1 MKRLSKQVLALVLSV
16 CLLLGVF
23 PALPASADEG
33 TESGIT
39 RAQMAVSVYN
49 WFLPTAS
56 GNDVSFSDIEECTEE
71 QQAAILTLA
80 KVGIVEGTE
89 ENTFSP
95 DGTVTRAQAAVV
107 LYRAMGGTPGS
118 AVNSI
123 FNDIENLN
131 EEFQNAINY
140 LAAQNVLQA
149 SDATEGKFVPNGA
162 ITQETLDTWL
172 SRVSVEGHF
181 TRADLAVMVCEAFDL
196 TATEDGASF
205 DDIDDLDESVQTA
218 ILTLA
223 NLGIVSGTA
232 DSGGSYFDPNGLVS
246 RMAAAVTIYRVY
258 QKTTEVGDNIPGQ
271 TLFTDVNLNVMPAVF
286 NLLVFKGVLG
296 EEDILYSTGENK
308 GLFLL
313 DAMANETTVQGWL
326 NKAAAELNPAQG
338 HTVTINV
345 TGGSDTV
352 SYTVNWY
359 QNGNKLPATENSITV
374 TDTSVPLY
382 YEVVLTNENDIKKY
396 RLSNGS
402 GQVTFSDDSDVT
414 TISVALQEHI
424 IVSVTGK
431 VQDENE
437 APISDAT
444 VTITQNYSASVSEQL
459 DSVTTDTSG
468 EFTISGVKTVPS
480 VLKISAPG
488 YYDYSTA
495 VSFSEGSSDTIDL
508 ETVQLSPL
516 PDSKVT
522 LSLSY
527 QAAAASGEK
536 TTTTSL
542 TSFANLEFT
551 VQKGDTN
558 VTGFTAQYPY
568 LVFKKGSGV
577 SGGDTLTISVTDT
590 SGKSVMSG
598 GAVEVKLNSDGSGS
612 AELTLVE
619 NGKIAINA
627 LTGADQATVMVFQGD
642 ALVCSGAAWGAYTSP
657 SLPDGTYTVVA
668 LEKTDLIQ
676 SVPSLSQLSDLG
688 LTSDNYAQTTAT
700 VSNGVIT
707 EIASLAVPTLDEDAI
722 SITDFA
728 STTVDYV
735 TAAVGRN
742 VTLRVEYQLKEQ
754 YKSSQVSLT
763 ITLPD
768 GLSFKGAPTLNSAA
782 VSSYG
787 SGNTYT
793 ISGTGSGVV
802 RVFLTGSAAGSYDI
816 SPKLSIGTAAQPVG
830 TAHLEITDAQIYVPS
845 TTGKTEPTVSG
856 ISAADGT
863 VTIYVDGE
871 AQEKTVIADK
881 TGAWKTTLSLS
892 DTSYSQHEVYATIQ
906 KDGQTY
912 TTETK
917 TLIYDPDYIDVSQVT
932 MYNVVDDR
940 EQKVVFDYNNP
951 YIGSN
956 YFTANDSEF
965 TFVIEFESEE
975 DCSRLA
981 NVRLNLFTQSG
992 QVYTEPAQR
1001 MGDTNQYTAQVS
1013 GIVPVNVGVEYLCK
1027 PVEENDTDTAEEP
1040 GFTDAE
1046 FDQYQ
1051 TIVTEMATDGWEL
1064 KSVRQWEDAMALV
1077 LGVTGGETDTEF
1089 SVLLHLDSFPD
1100 QTVDDLKAA
1109 GFAKMNN
1116 SMLELDD
1123 GEKDSTFL
1131 YRMSLSE
1138 DGIQHIFVTVGTV
1151 DSVENPALVITIP
1164 IDFSEIV
1171 EGLEGKFPTEEEQEA
1186 LRGDI
1191 EENHAALDASLLRT
1205 SMDQL
1210 NTAVPGEL
1218 TIKVRD
1224 FPYSGSPDKGAWWK
1238 SFPVRALLELGENGA
1253 FVLPY
1258 TAQLAALC
1266 DIPLMTKRLQE
1277 REKDLDGEIE
1287 YQRERIRQMEE
1298 AVDCWGRPVI
1308 TQEELTV
1315 VKEKLAKIIKNGEL
1329 RSQYWTQEIN
1339 KYYGKITASAGLEA
1353 VMSSAFKTI
1362 GRKFASWVLNVE
1374 SKFKITTTVKDW
1386 MTKLG
1391 QIGEGLFSSENSKVS
1406 IRDILEDLPG
1416 NTVDNTS
1423 TAKDFFEWAH
1433 EAATKGLPPED
1444 GLATDVAPGDGTMEQ
1459 MGDLVDIGG
1468 AKYHLAMDNDFDD
1481 AIDEVAALDSDL
1493 NKILGNSRKN
1503 CPPEP
1508 LPTSEEEPEKSPCK
1522 DKIYGIDPS
1531 GYVYEAVPSNRLEEV
1546 TAEILQKQGGSYTE
1560 WGEAQQYGG
1569 QSSEITT
1576 TETGEYRWDVPDG
1589 TWKVAVAKS
1598 GYNEASVEGLNVPP
1612 PQTDINIGMVSTSAP
1627 EVSAVQAYTD
1637 GVLVEFSQ
1645 YMDIESVKESISL
1658 TVGGEPISCTVESV
1672 NDETDTN
1679 KDEKPTY
1686 ASRFFVKPADGVT
1699 LSGGVTVKVASSA
1712 KSYNGQTIG
1721 TEYSNQH
1728 QVKGVCPTGIDA
1740 PGSLSVLVGGSS
1752 SLSFTLQPGL
1762 ANQEL
1767 KVEITT
1773 PSLVGFADNQASSTP
1788 YSATTGA
1795 NGSAN
1800 VTLKGLLPGAGLVK
1814 ITHAESGLSTTVK
1827 IKIVS
1832 TQEQLNAPGTVVAKL
1847 ANGTTVTDGM
1857 TVSKG
1862 AQVELSGSPAG
1873 VTIQYTLDG
1882 TCPKTTGAKTYT
1894 GPIIINQDTTLR
1906 AVAKGSDGVFGE
1918 VSTWKLKVSGSG
1930 SVSGGGTSDKEPE
1943 SLLPFG
1949 DVSEKAWYYSAIEY
1963 VYEHD
1968 LMAGTSATT
1977 FEPNA
1982 TLSRAMVAQILYN
1995 LEGQPTVEGESA
2007 FTDTN
2012 THWAATAITWAQ
2024 KTGVVSGYE
2033 NNTFRPNKAV
2043 TREELAQMLYNYA
2056 KYKEYN
2062 LTAKGDLTQ
2071 FPDGNEVSSWA
2082 ETAMI
2087 WANGNGLINGHENG
2101 TLEPG
2106 GNSTRAQAASI
2117 LMNFDL
2123 NLVEE

>member
-1 MKRLSKQVLALVLSV
+1 MKRFSKQVLALVLSV

-23 PALPASADEG
+23 PALPASAGEE

-39 RAQMAVSVYN
+39 RAQLAVSVYN

-56 GNDVSFSDIEECTEE
+56 GNTVSFSDIENCTEE
-71 QQAAILTLA
+71 QKAAILTLA
-80 KVGIVEGTE
+80 KAGIVEGTA

-95 DGTVTRAQAAVV
+95 GGTVTRAQAAVV
-107 LYRAMGGTPGS
+107 LYRAMRGAPGS
-118 AVNSI
+118 TGADSI
-123 FNDIENLN
+123 FNDIEKLN

-140 LAAQNVLQA
+140 LTAQNVLQA
-149 SDATEGKFVPNGA
+149 SDATEGKFVPDGA

-181 TRADLAVMVCEAFDL
+181 TRAQLAVMVCEAFDL
-196 TATEDGASF
+196 TATGEASF
-205 DDIDDLDESVQTA
+205 DDIGSLDPSVQA
-218 ILTLA
+218 DILTLA

-232 DSGGSYFDPNGLVS
+232 DSDGKSFDPQGLVS

-258 QKTTEVGDNIPGQ
+258 EKTTEVGSDIPEQ
-271 TLFTDVNLNVMPAVF
+271 TLFTDVSLNVMPAVF
-286 NLLVFKGVLG
+286 NLLVFKGVLS
-296 EEDILYSTGENK
+296 EEDIVYSTGEDR

-313 DAMANETTVQGWL
+313 NAMANRTTVQGWL

-338 HTVTINV
+338 HTVTVNV
-345 TGGSDTV
+345 TGGSATV

-359 QNGNKLPATENSITV
+359 QNGEKLQADGTNITV
-374 TDTSVPLY
+374 TDTSAPLY
-382 YEVVLTNENDIKKY
+382 YEVVLDNEALKKY
-396 RLSNGS
+396 SMTNGS
-402 GQVTFSDDSDVT
+402 GAVEFSEGNTTEITVTLASHQT
-414 TISVALQEHI
+414 
-424 IVSVTGK
+424 VSVNGT

-437 APISDAT
+437 APIPGAT
-444 VTITQNYSASVSEQL
+444 VTITQHYSASVSEPL
-459 DSVTTDTSG
+459 TSVTTDAFG
-468 EFTISGVKTVPS
+468 EFTYSNVKTVPS
-480 VLKISAPG
+480 VLKISAQG

-495 VSFSEGSSDTIDL
+495 VSFSGESSTAINL
-508 ETVQLSPL
+508 GTVQLSPL

-522 LSLSY
+522 LSLSF
-527 QAAAASGEK
+527 QAAAGSGQT

-542 TSFANLEFT
+542 SSFANLEFT
-551 VQKGDTN
+551 VQEGNSK

-568 LVFKKGSGV
+568 LVFDKGSGV
-577 SGGDTLTISVTDT
+577 SGGDTLTISATDT
-590 SGKSVMSG
+590 SGKTVAKQSA
-598 GAVEVKLNSDGSGS
+598 AVILNSDGSGS
-612 AELTLVE
+612 AKLTLVE

-627 LTGADQATVMVFQGD
+627 LTGANQATVMVFQGD

-657 SLPDGTYTVVA
+657 SLPSGEYTVVA

-688 LTSDNYAQTTAT
+688 LANNNYAQTTAT

-707 EIASLAVPTLDEDAI
+707 EIDSLSVPELDESAI
-722 SITDFA
+722 SFTDFA
-728 STTVDYV
+728 SATVDYV
-735 TAAVGRN
+735 TASVGRN

-768 GLSFKGAPTLNSAA
+768 GLSFKGAPTLNSAV

-787 SGNTYT
+787 DGNTYT

-802 RVFLTGSAAGSYDI
+802 RVFLTGTTAGSYDI
-816 SPKLSIGTAAQPVG
+816 SPKLSIAGTTKPVG
-830 TAHLEITDAQIYVPS
+830 TAHLEITNAQIYVPS

-871 AQEKTVIADK
+871 AQEGTVTADK

-892 DTSYSQHEVYATIQ
+892 DTSYSQHEVYAKIQ
-906 KDGQTY
+906 KGDDTY

-917 TLIYDPDYIDVSQVT
+917 TLIYDPDYIDVSKVT

-940 EQKVVFDYNNP
+940 EQKVVFDYNDP
-951 YIGSN
+951 YSGSN

-965 TFVIEFESEE
+965 TFVIEFKSGE

-981 NVRLNLFTQSG
+981 NVRLNLFTANG
-992 QVYTEPAQR
+992 DVYTESAER
-1001 MGDTNQYTAQVS
+1001 MEGTNKYTVVTS
-1013 GIVPVNVGVEYLCK
+1013 GVIPVNVGVEYLCL
-1027 PVEENDTDTAEEP
+1027 PAEGPTSPE
-1040 GFTDAE
+1040 GFLEYDW
-1046 FDQYQ
+1046 
-1051 TIVTEMATDGWEL
+1051 TEGQIPQGIS
-1064 KSVRQWEDAMALV
+1064 SVMEIQRVSEWEDAVALWIGLKQEDSEVDEADDSLFPV
-1077 LGVTGGETDTEF
+1077 LI
-1089 SVLLHLDSFPD
+1089 HRLDYSD
-1100 QTVDDLKAA
+1100 YAICSEYEMKSE
-1109 GFAKMNN
+1109 GFAKVVKTGIFEDNGREETVTGYHRVVLSN
-1116 SMLELDD
+1116 EAVQHVVVLFPD
-1123 GEKDSTFL
+1123 G
-1131 YRMSLSE
+1131 SE
-1138 DGIQHIFVTVGTV
+1138 GSEGDGVAV
-1151 DSVENPALVITIP
+1151 AITIP
-1164 IDFSEIV
+1164 IDFRKII
-1171 EGLEGKFPTEEEQEA
+1171 EGLEKEEE
-1186 LRGDI
+1186 D
-1191 EENHAALDASLLRT
+1191 
-1205 SMDQL
+1205 
-1210 NTAVPGEL
+1210 
-1218 TIKVRD
+1218 
-1224 FPYSGSPDKGAWWK
+1224 
-1238 SFPVRALLELGENGA
+1238 
-1253 FVLPY
+1253 
-1258 TAQLAALC
+1258 LAALAAEVGIEGAGITFATQELSLLSG
-1266 DIPLMTKRLQE
+1266 DTQNLAQVIPFPYQDDTLSEAALNWRKLSSMAQDRNNTENLAYFPAIADLMFLEGQVAGE
-1277 REKDLDGEIE
+1277 RIQIWEEIE
-1287 YQRERIRQMEE
+1287 YERERIRQLAKAESCYGLPLM
-1298 AVDCWGRPVI
+1298 
-1308 TQEELTV
+1308 TQEEVNELWNQLTKIV
-1315 VKEKLAKIIKNGEL
+1315 ELEQGVYEYRETALDLYTKRILAAGMADFA
-1329 RSQYWTQEIN
+1329 T
-1339 KYYGKITASAGLEA
+1339 GLERRMEEK
-1353 VMSSAFKTI
+1353 VEEVETAFYD
-1362 GRKFASWVLNVE
+1362 GLYELLEDAASWVVAKVVGSAKTAKKLVNLC
-1374 SKFKITTTVKDW
+1374 VKGIEFYDDV
-1386 MTKLG
+1386 T
-1391 QIGEGLFSSENSKVS
+1391 ERSENFIDALEKAEELVNQFVEEGKIYGELDGRPYWEETRKNYADLGKLVKRLDDDINEKVK
-1406 IRDILEDLPG
+1406 E
-1416 NTVDNTS
+1416 N
-1423 TAKDFFEWAH
+1423 
-1433 EAATKGLPPED
+1433 
-1444 GLATDVAPGDGTMEQ
+1444 
-1459 MGDLVDIGG
+1459 
-1468 AKYHLAMDNDFDD
+1468 
-1481 AIDEVAALDSDL
+1481 
-1493 NKILGNSRKN
+1493 RKN

-1508 LPTSEEEPEKSPCK
+1508 LPNHQDDPAKSPCP

-1531 GYVYEAVPSNRLEEV
+1531 GYVYEAVPSNRLEGV
-1546 TAEILQKQGGSYTE
+1546 TAKILKKNRGSYTE
-1560 WGEAQQYGG
+1560 WDDAQQYGG
-1569 QSSEITT
+1569 QSPTITT
-1576 TETGEYRWDVPDG
+1576 TETGEYRWDVPEG
-1589 TWKVAVAKS
+1589 TWKVEFTKD
-1598 GYNEASVEGLNVPP
+1598 GYTKAEKDSLVVPP
-1612 PQTDINIGMVSTSAP
+1612 PQTDINIGMVSTAAP

-1645 YMDIESVKESISL
+1645 YMDIGSVKRSISL
-1658 TVGGEPISCTVESV
+1658 TVGGETISCKVEPV
-1672 NDETDTN
+1672 NAETDTN
-1679 KDEKPTY
+1679 IKVNSPTY
-1686 ASRFFVKPADGVT
+1686 ASRFFVKPNSGAT
-1699 LSGGVTVKVASSA
+1699 LSGEVTVTVSHSA
-1712 KSYNGQTIG
+1712 KNYNGTTIE
-1721 TEYSNQH
+1721 TKYSKQH
-1728 QVKGVCPTGIDA
+1728 QVKGECPTGIEA
-1740 PGSLSVLVGGSS
+1740 PGSLSVLVGDSS

-1762 ANQEL
+1762 AEQKL

-1773 PSLVGFADNQASSTP
+1773 PSLVGFADNQASSTL

-1963 VYEHD
+1963 VYEHG

-2062 LTAKGDLTQ
+2062 LTAKGDLTV
-2071 FPDGNEVSSWA
+2071 FPDGSKVSSWA
-2082 ETAMI
+2082 ETAMA
-2087 WANGNGLINGHENG
+2087 WANGNRLINGFEDN
-2101 TLEPG
+2101 TLRPDG
-2106 GNSTRAQAASI
+2106 DSTRAQAASI

>member
-1 MKRLSKQVLALVLSV
+1 MKRFSKQVLALVLSV

-23 PALPASADEG
+23 PALPASAGEE

-39 RAQMAVSVYN
+39 RAQLAVSVYN

-56 GNDVSFSDIEECTEE
+56 GNTVSFSDIENCTEE
-71 QQAAILTLA
+71 QKAAILTLA
-80 KVGIVEGTE
+80 KAGIVEGTA

-95 DGTVTRAQAAVV
+95 GGTVTRAQAAVV
-107 LYRAMGGTPGS
+107 LYRAMGGTSGS
-118 AVNSI
+118 TVADSI
-123 FNDIENLN
+123 FDDIGSLHED
-131 EEFQNAINY
+131 FKDAINY
-140 LAAQNVLQA
+140 LVNQNVLQA
-149 SDATEGKFVPNGA
+149 SDATEGAFVPEGS
-162 ITQETLDTWL
+162 ITQDTLDTWL
-172 SRVSVEGHF
+172 SRISVEEHF
-181 TRADLAVMVCEAFDL
+181 TRADLAVMVCDAFDL
-196 TATEDGASF
+196 TATGDASF
-205 DDIDDLDESVQTA
+205 NDISDLDKNVRDA

-232 DSGGSYFDPNGLVS
+232 DSDGQSFDPNGLVS

-258 QKTTEVGDNIPGQ
+258 QKRTTVGDNIPEQ
-271 TLFTDVNLNVMPAVF
+271 TLFTDVTQNVMPAVF
-286 NLLVFKGVLG
+286 NLLVFKGVLS
-296 EEDILYSTGENK
+296 EEDIVYSTGEDR

-313 DAMANETTVQGWL
+313 NAMANRTTVQGWL

-338 HTVTINV
+338 HTVTVNV
-345 TGGSDTV
+345 TGGSETV

-359 QNGNKLPATENSITV
+359 QNGKLQASGKSITV

-382 YEVVLTNENDIKKY
+382 YEVVLDNDALKQY
-396 RLSNGS
+396 SMTNGS
-402 GQVTFSDDSDVT
+402 GAVTFSEGNTTEITVT
-414 TISVALQEHI
+414 LTSYQT
-424 IVSVTGK
+424 VSVNGT

-437 APISDAT
+437 APIPGAT
-444 VTITQNYSASVSEQL
+444 VTITQNYSASVS
-459 DSVTTDTSG
+459 DSLTPATTNASG
-468 EFTISGVKTVPS
+468 EFTISDVKTVPS

-495 VSFSEGSSDTIDL
+495 VSFSGESSTAIDL
-508 ETVQLSPL
+508 GTVQLSPL

-527 QAAAASGEK
+527 QAAAVNGEK

-551 VQKGDTN
+551 VHKGSSE
-558 VTGFTAQYPY
+558 VTDFTAQYPY
-568 LVFKKGSGV
+568 LVFDKNSGV
-577 SGGDTLTISVTDT
+577 SGGDALTISVTDT
-590 SGKSVMSG
+590 SGKTVAKKSVT
-598 GAVEVKLNSDGSGS
+598 VTLNSDGSGL

-627 LTGADQATVMVFQGD
+627 LTGADQGTVMVFDDGEN
-642 ALVCSGAAWGAYTSP
+642 LVSSGAAWGAYTSP

-676 SVPSLSQLSDLG
+676 SVSSLSQLSELG
-688 LTSDNYAQTTAT
+688 LTSGNYAQADAT

-707 EIASLAVPTLDEDAI
+707 EIDSLTVPELDESAI
-722 SITDFA
+722 SFTDFA
-728 STTVDYV
+728 SATVDYV
-735 TAAVGRN
+735 TASVGRN

-768 GLSFKGAPTLNSAA
+768 GLRFNGAPTLNSAV

-787 SGNTYT
+787 NGNTYT

-802 RVFLTGSAAGSYDI
+802 RVFLTGATAGSYDI
-816 SPKLSIGTAAQPVG
+816 SPKLSIAGATKPVG

-845 TTGKTEPTVSG
+845 TTGKLKPTVSG
-856 ISAADGT
+856 ISAAEGI

-871 AQEKTVIADK
+871 AQQDTVTADK
-881 TGAWKTTLSLS
+881 TGAWKTTFSLS
-892 DTSYSQHEVYATIQ
+892 DTTYSQHEVYAQIH
-906 KDGQTY
+906 KDDDTY

-917 TLIYDPDYIDVSQVT
+917 TLIYDPDYIDVSKVT

-940 EQKVVFDYNNP
+940 EQEVVFDYNDP
-951 YIGSN
+951 YSGSN

-965 TFVIEFESEE
+965 TFVIEFESGE

-981 NVRLNLFTQSG
+981 NVRLNLFTANG
-992 QVYTEPAQR
+992 DVYTESAER
-1001 MGDTNQYTAQVS
+1001 MEGTNKYTVVTS
-1013 GIVPVNVGVEYLCK
+1013 GVIPVNVGVEYLCL
-1027 PVEENDTDTAEEP
+1027 PAEDPTSPE
-1040 GFTDAE
+1040 GFLEYDW
-1046 FDQYQ
+1046 
-1051 TIVTEMATDGWEL
+1051 TEGQIPQGIS
-1064 KSVRQWEDAMALV
+1064 SVMEIQRVSEWEDAVALWIGLKQEDSEVDEADDSLFPV
-1077 LGVTGGETDTEF
+1077 LI
-1089 SVLLHLDSFPD
+1089 HRLDYSD
-1100 QTVDDLKAA
+1100 YANCSEDKMKSE
-1109 GFAKMNN
+1109 GFAKVKKTGIFEDNGQKETVTGYHRVVLSN
-1116 SMLELDD
+1116 EAVQHVVVLFPD
-1123 GEKDSTFL
+1123 G
-1131 YRMSLSE
+1131 SE
-1138 DGIQHIFVTVGTV
+1138 GSEGDGVAV
-1151 DSVENPALVITIP
+1151 AITIP
-1164 IDFSEIV
+1164 IDFREII
-1171 EGLEGKFPTEEEQEA
+1171 EGLEEEEEA
-1186 LRGDI
+1186 
-1191 EENHAALDASLLRT
+1191 
-1205 SMDQL
+1205 
-1210 NTAVPGEL
+1210 
-1218 TIKVRD
+1218 
-1224 FPYSGSPDKGAWWK
+1224 
-1238 SFPVRALLELGENGA
+1238 
-1253 FVLPY
+1253 
-1258 TAQLAALC
+1258 LAALAAEVGIEGAGITFATQELSLLSG
-1266 DIPLMTKRLQE
+1266 DTQNLAQVIPFPYQDDTLSEAALNWRKLSSMAQDRNNTENLAYFPAIADLMFLEGQVAGE
-1277 REKDLDGEIE
+1277 RIQIWEEIE
-1287 YQRERIRQMEE
+1287 YERERIRQLAKAESCYGLPLM
-1298 AVDCWGRPVI
+1298 
-1308 TQEELTV
+1308 TQEEVNELWNQLTKIV
-1315 VKEKLAKIIKNGEL
+1315 ELEQGVYEYREAALDLYTKRILAAGMADFA
-1329 RSQYWTQEIN
+1329 T
-1339 KYYGKITASAGLEA
+1339 GLERRMEEK
-1353 VMSSAFKTI
+1353 VEEVETAFYD
-1362 GRKFASWVLNVE
+1362 GLYELLEDAASWVVAKVVGSAKTAKKLVNLCVKGIEFYDNVTE
-1374 SKFKITTTVKDW
+1374 
-1386 MTKLG
+1386 
-1391 QIGEGLFSSENSKVS
+1391 SSENFIDALEKAEELVNQFVEEGKIYGELDGRPYWEETRKNYADLGKLVKRLDDDINEKVK
-1406 IRDILEDLPG
+1406 E
-1416 NTVDNTS
+1416 N
-1423 TAKDFFEWAH
+1423 
-1433 EAATKGLPPED
+1433 
-1444 GLATDVAPGDGTMEQ
+1444 
-1459 MGDLVDIGG
+1459 
-1468 AKYHLAMDNDFDD
+1468 
-1481 AIDEVAALDSDL
+1481 
-1493 NKILGNSRKN
+1493 RKN
-1503 CPPEP
+1503 CPLEP
-1508 LPTSEEEPEKSPCK
+1508 LPNHQDDPAKSPCP

-1531 GYVYEAVPSNRLEEV
+1531 GYVYEAVPSNRLEGV
-1546 TAEILQKQGGSYTE
+1546 TAKILKKNSGSYTE
-1560 WGEAQQYGG
+1560 WGDAQQYGG
-1569 QSSEITT
+1569 QSSTITT
-1576 TETGEYRWDVPDG
+1576 TETGEYRWDVPEG
-1589 TWKVAVAKS
+1589 TWKVAVTKS

-1612 PQTDINIGMVSTSAP
+1612 PQTNINIGMVSTNAP
-1627 EVSAVQAYTD
+1627 AVSSVQAYTD

-1645 YMDIESVKESISL
+1645 YMEIESVEGSITL
-1658 TVGGEPISCTVESV
+1658 VMGGKAVSCTVEPV
-1672 NDETDTN
+1672 NAEADTN
-1679 KDEKPTY
+1679 KDTQPIY
-1686 ASRFFVKPADGVT
+1686 ASRFFVKPNSGAT
-1699 LSGGVTVKVASSA
+1699 LSGEVTVTVSRSA
-1712 KSYNGQTIG
+1712 KNYNGTPIETG
-1721 TEYSNQH
+1721 YSKQQ
-1728 QVKGVCPTGIDA
+1728 QVKGVCPTGIEA
-1740 PGSLSVLVGGSS
+1740 PGSLSVLVGDSS

-1762 ANQEL
+1762 ADQEL

-1788 YSATTGA
+1788 YSATTGS

-1862 AQVELSGSPAG
+1862 AQVVLSGSPAG

-2062 LTAKGDLTQ
+2062 LTAKGDLTV
-2071 FPDGNEVSSWA
+2071 FPDGSKVSSWA
-2082 ETAMI
+2082 ETAMA
-2087 WANGNGLINGHENG
+2087 WANGNRLINGFEDN
-2101 TLEPG
+2101 TLRPG
-2106 GNSTRAQAASI
+2106 GDSTRAQAASI

>member
-1 MKRLSKQVLALVLSV
+1 MKRFSKQVLALVLSV

-23 PALPASADEG
+23 PALPASAGEE

-39 RAQMAVSVYN
+39 RAQLAVSVYN

-56 GNDVSFSDIEECTEE
+56 GNTVSFSDIENCTEE
-71 QQAAILTLA
+71 QKAAILTLA
-80 KVGIVEGTE
+80 KAGIVEGTA

-95 DGTVTRAQAAVV
+95 GGTVTRAQAAVV
-107 LYRAMGGTPGS
+107 LYRAMRGAPGS
-118 AVNSI
+118 TGADSI
-123 FNDIENLN
+123 FNDIEKLN

-140 LAAQNVLQA
+140 LTAQNVLQA
-149 SDATEGKFVPNGA
+149 SDATEGKFVPDGA

-172 SRVSVEGHF
+172 SRVSEEGHF
-181 TRADLAVMVCEAFDL
+181 TRAQLAVMVCEAFDL
-196 TATEDGASF
+196 TATGEASF
-205 DDIDDLDESVQTA
+205 DDIGSLDPSVQA
-218 ILTLA
+218 DILTLA

-232 DSGGSYFDPNGLVS
+232 DSDGKSFDPQGLVS

-258 QKTTEVGDNIPGQ
+258 EKTTEVGSDIPEQ
-271 TLFTDVNLNVMPAVF
+271 TLFTDVSLNVMPAVF
-286 NLLVFKGVLG
+286 NLLVFKGVLS
-296 EEDILYSTGENK
+296 EEDIVYSTGEDR

-313 DAMANETTVQGWL
+313 NAMANRTTVQGWL

-338 HTVTINV
+338 HTVTVNV
-345 TGGSDTV
+345 TGEGADV
-352 SYTVNWY
+352 ASYTVNWY
-359 QNGNKLPATENSITV
+359 QNGEKLQAEGTNITV

-382 YEVVLTNENDIKKY
+382 YEVVLDNDALKQY
-396 RLSNGS
+396 SMTNGS
-402 GQVTFSDDSDVT
+402 GAVIFSEGNTTEITVTLTSYQT
-414 TISVALQEHI
+414 
-424 IVSVTGK
+424 VSVNGT

-437 APISDAT
+437 APIPGAT
-444 VTITQNYSASVSEQL
+444 VTITQHYSASVSEPL
-459 DSVTTDTSG
+459 TSVTTNASG
-468 EFTISGVKTVPS
+468 EFTYSNVKTVPS
-480 VLKISAPG
+480 VLKISAQG

-495 VSFSEGSSDTIDL
+495 VSFSGESSTAIDL
-508 ETVQLSPL
+508 GTVQLSPL

-522 LSLSY
+522 LSLSF
-527 QAAAASGEK
+527 QAAAGSGQK

-542 TSFANLEFT
+542 SSFANLKFT
-551 VQKGDTN
+551 VHKGDSE
-558 VTGFTAQYPY
+558 VTDFAAQYPY
-568 LVFKKGSGV
+568 LVFDKDSGV
-577 SGGDTLTISVTDT
+577 SGGDTLTISVTDA
-590 SGKSVMSG
+590 SGKAAMLG
-598 GAVEVKLNSDGSGS
+598 GAVEVKLNSDGSGL

-627 LTGADQATVMVFQGD
+627 LTGVDQATVMVFNNGGD
-642 ALVCSGAAWGAYTSP
+642 LVVSGAAWGAYTSP
-657 SLPDGTYTVVA
+657 SLPSGRYTVVA

-676 SVPSLSQLSDLG
+676 SVSSLSQLSELG
-688 LTSDNYAQTTAT
+688 LASNNYVQTTAT

-707 EIASLAVPTLDEDAI
+707 EIDSLTVPELDESAI
-722 SITDFA
+722 SFTDFA

-754 YKSSQVSLT
+754 YENSPVSLT

-768 GLSFKGAPTLNSAA
+768 GLSFKGAPTLNSAV

-787 SGNTYT
+787 NGNTYT

-802 RVFLTGSAAGSYDI
+802 RVFLTGATAGSYDI
-816 SPKLSIGTAAQPVG
+816 SPKLSIAGATKPVG

-845 TTGKTEPTVSG
+845 TTGKLKPTVSG
-856 ISAADGT
+856 ISAAEGT

-871 AQEKTVIADK
+871 AQQGTVTADK

-892 DTSYSQHEVYATIQ
+892 DTTYSQHEVYAQIH
-906 KDGQTY
+906 KDDDTY

-917 TLIYDPDYIDVSQVT
+917 TLIYDPDYIDVSKVT

-940 EQKVVFDYNNP
+940 EQEVVFDYNNP
-951 YIGSN
+951 YSGSN

-965 TFVIEFESEE
+965 TFVIEFKSGE

-981 NVRLNLFTQSG
+981 NVRLNLFTANG
-992 QVYTEPAQR
+992 DVYTESAER
-1001 MGDTNQYTAQVS
+1001 MEGTNKYTVVTS
-1013 GIVPVNVGVEYLCK
+1013 GVIPVNVGVEYLCL
-1027 PVEENDTDTAEEP
+1027 PAEDPTSPE
-1040 GFTDAE
+1040 GFLEYDW
-1046 FDQYQ
+1046 
-1051 TIVTEMATDGWEL
+1051 TEGQIPQGIS
-1064 KSVRQWEDAMALV
+1064 SVMEIQRVSEWEDAVALWIGLKQEDSEVDEADDSLFPV
-1077 LGVTGGETDTEF
+1077 LI
-1089 SVLLHLDSFPD
+1089 HRLDYSD
-1100 QTVDDLKAA
+1100 YANCSEDEMKSE
-1109 GFAKMNN
+1109 GFAKVEKTGIFEDNGQEESVTGYHRVVLSN
-1116 SMLELDD
+1116 EAVQHVVVLFPDD
-1123 GEKDSTFL
+1123 
-1131 YRMSLSE
+1131 SE
-1138 DGIQHIFVTVGTV
+1138 GPEGDGVAV
-1151 DSVENPALVITIP
+1151 AITIP
-1164 IDFSEIV
+1164 IDFREII
-1171 EGLEGKFPTEEEQEA
+1171 EGLEEEEEA
-1186 LRGDI
+1186 
-1191 EENHAALDASLLRT
+1191 
-1205 SMDQL
+1205 
-1210 NTAVPGEL
+1210 
-1218 TIKVRD
+1218 
-1224 FPYSGSPDKGAWWK
+1224 
-1238 SFPVRALLELGENGA
+1238 
-1253 FVLPY
+1253 
-1258 TAQLAALC
+1258 LAALAAEVGIEGAGITFATQELSLLSG
-1266 DIPLMTKRLQE
+1266 DTQNLAQVIPFPYQDDTLSEAALNWRKLSSMAQDRNNTENLAYFPAIADLMFLEGQVAGE
-1277 REKDLDGEIE
+1277 RIQIWEEIE
-1287 YQRERIRQMEE
+1287 YERERIRQLAKAESCYGLPLM
-1298 AVDCWGRPVI
+1298 
-1308 TQEELTV
+1308 TQEEVNELWNQLTKIV
-1315 VKEKLAKIIKNGEL
+1315 ELEQGVYEYREAALDLYTKRILAAGMADFA
-1329 RSQYWTQEIN
+1329 T
-1339 KYYGKITASAGLEA
+1339 GLERRMEEK
-1353 VMSSAFKTI
+1353 VEEVETAFYD
-1362 GRKFASWVLNVE
+1362 GLYELLEDAASWVVAKVVGSAKTAKKLVNLC
-1374 SKFKITTTVKDW
+1374 VKGIEFYDKV
-1386 MTKLG
+1386 T
-1391 QIGEGLFSSENSKVS
+1391 ERSENFIDALEKAEELVNQFVEEGKIYGELDGRPYWEETRKNYADLGKLVKRLDDDINEKVK
-1406 IRDILEDLPG
+1406 E
-1416 NTVDNTS
+1416 N
-1423 TAKDFFEWAH
+1423 
-1433 EAATKGLPPED
+1433 
-1444 GLATDVAPGDGTMEQ
+1444 
-1459 MGDLVDIGG
+1459 
-1468 AKYHLAMDNDFDD
+1468 
-1481 AIDEVAALDSDL
+1481 
-1493 NKILGNSRKN
+1493 RKN

-1508 LPTSEEEPEKSPCK
+1508 LPNHQDDPAKSPCP

-1531 GYVYEAVPSNRLEEV
+1531 GYVYEAVPSNRLEGV
-1546 TAEILQKQGGSYTE
+1546 TAKILKKNSCSYTE
-1560 WGEAQQYGG
+1560 WGDAQQYGG
-1569 QSSEITT
+1569 QSSTITT
-1576 TETGEYRWDVPDG
+1576 TETGEYRWDVPEG
-1589 TWKVAVAKS
+1589 TWKVEFTKV
-1598 GYNEASVEGLNVPP
+1598 GYINAEKDSLVVPP
-1612 PQTDINIGMVSTSAP
+1612 PQTDINIGMVSAAAP
-1627 EVSAVQAYTD
+1627 KVSAVQAYTD

-1645 YMDIESVKESISL
+1645 YMEIESVVEGSITL
-1658 TVGGEPISCTVESV
+1658 VMGGEAVSCTVEPV
-1672 NDETDTN
+1672 NAEADTN
-1679 KDEKPTY
+1679 KDTQPIY
-1686 ASRFFVKPADGVT
+1686 ASRFFVKPNSGAT
-1699 LSGGVTVKVASSA
+1699 LSGEVTVTVSHSA
-1712 KSYNGQTIG
+1712 KNYNGTTIE
-1721 TEYSNQH
+1721 TKYSNQH
-1728 QVKGVCPTGIDA
+1728 QVKGECPTGIEA
-1740 PGSLSVLVGGSS
+1740 PGSLSVLVGDSS

-1762 ANQEL
+1762 ADQEL

-1862 AQVELSGSPAG
+1862 AQVVLSGSPAG

-1918 VSTWKLKVSGSG
+1918 VSTWKMKVSGSG

-2062 LTAKGDLTQ
+2062 LTAKGDLTV
-2071 FPDGNEVSSWA
+2071 FPDGSKVSSWA
-2082 ETAMI
+2082 ETAMA
-2087 WANGNGLINGHENG
+2087 WANGNRLINGFEDN
-2101 TLEPG
+2101 TLRPG
-2106 GNSTRAQAASI
+2106 GDSTRAQAASI

>member
-23 PALPASADEG
+23 PALPASAGEE

-39 RAQMAVSVYN
+39 RAQLAVSVYN

-56 GNDVSFSDIEECTEE
+56 GNTVSFSDIENCTEE
-71 QQAAILTLA
+71 QKAAILTLA
-80 KVGIVEGTE
+80 KAGIVEGTA

-95 DGTVTRAQAAVV
+95 GGTVTRAQAAVV
-107 LYRAMGGTPGS
+107 LYRAMGGTSGS
-118 AVNSI
+118 TVADSI
-123 FNDIENLN
+123 FDDIGSLHED
-131 EEFQNAINY
+131 FKDAINY
-140 LAAQNVLQA
+140 LVNQNVLQA
-149 SDATEGKFVPNGA
+149 SDATEGAFVPEGS
-162 ITQETLDTWL
+162 ITQDTLDTWL
-172 SRVSVEGHF
+172 SRVSVEEHF
-181 TRADLAVMVCEAFDL
+181 TRADLAVMVCDAFDL
-196 TATEDGASF
+196 TATGDASF
-205 DDIDDLDESVQTA
+205 NDISNLDENVRDA

-232 DSGGSYFDPNGLVS
+232 DSAGKSFDPQGLVS

-258 QKTTEVGDNIPGQ
+258 QKRTTVGDNIPGQ

-359 QNGNKLPATENSITV
+359 QNGEKLQAGGTNITV

-382 YEVVLTNENDIKKY
+382 YEVVLDNDALKRY
-396 RLSNGS
+396 SMTNGS
-402 GQVTFSDDSDVT
+402 GAVKFNEGNATEITVTL
-414 TISVALQEHI
+414 AAYQK
-424 IVSVTGK
+424 VSVNGT
-431 VQDENE
+431 VQNE
-437 APISDAT
+437 EGASISGAT
-444 VTITQNYSASVSEQL
+444 VTITQHYSASVSEPL
-459 DSVTTDTSG
+459 TSVTTNASG
-468 EFTISGVKTVPS
+468 KFTYSNVKTVPS
-480 VLKISAPG
+480 VLKISAQG

-495 VSFSEGSSDTIDL
+495 VSFSGESSTTINL
-508 ETVQLSPL
+508 GTVQLSPL

-522 LSLSY
+522 LSLSF
-527 QAAAASGEK
+527 QAAVGSGQIP
-536 TTTTSL
+536 TTTSL
-542 TSFANLEFT
+542 SSFANLKFT
-551 VQKGDTN
+551 VHKGDSE
-558 VTGFTAQYPY
+558 VTGFVAQYPY
-568 LVFKKGSGV
+568 LVFDKDSGV

-590 SGKSVMSG
+590 SGKTVAKKSVT
-598 GAVEVKLNSDGSGS
+598 VTLNSDGSGL

-627 LTGADQATVMVFQGD
+627 LTGVDQATVMVFD
-642 ALVCSGAAWGAYTSP
+642 DRKNLVSSGAAWGAYTSP

-707 EIASLAVPTLDEDAI
+707 EITSLSVPELDESAI
-722 SITDFA
+722 SFTEFA

-754 YKSSQVSLT
+754 YENSPVSLT
-763 ITLPD
+763 ITLPT

-816 SPKLSIGTAAQPVG
+816 SPKLSIGTATQPVG

-856 ISAADGT
+856 ISAAEGT

-871 AQEKTVIADK
+871 AQQDTVTADK
-881 TGAWKTTLSLS
+881 TGAWKATLSLS

-906 KDGQTY
+906 KDVQTY

-940 EQKVVFDYNNP
+940 EQEVVFDYNNP
-951 YIGSN
+951 YRGSN

-1277 REKDLDGEIE
+1277 WEKDLDGEIE

-2062 LTAKGDLTQ
+2062 LTAKGDLTV
-2071 FPDGNEVSSWA
+2071 FPDGSKVSSWA
-2082 ETAMI
+2082 ETAMA
-2087 WANGNGLINGHENG
+2087 WANGNRLINGFEDN
-2101 TLEPG
+2101 TLRPG
-2106 GNSTRAQAASI
+2106 GDSTRAQAASI